1 MFHRGTNRDLIADLP
16 RQEFKNQAGGY
27 TMVALNSVAKL
38 ERKESGAWVDVP
50 VKPLLAKEKKDCREA
65 AND

>member
-1 MFHRGTNRDLIADLP
+1 
-16 RQEFKNQAGGY
+16 
-27 TMVALNSVAKL
+27 MVALNSVAKL